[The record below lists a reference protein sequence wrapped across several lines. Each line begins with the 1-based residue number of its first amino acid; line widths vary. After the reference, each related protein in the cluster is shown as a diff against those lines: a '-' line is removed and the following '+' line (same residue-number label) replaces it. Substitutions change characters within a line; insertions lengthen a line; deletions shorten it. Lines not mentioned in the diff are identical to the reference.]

1 MQPKK
6 GFDLTLTKGVTYD
19 DNEANGEYRS
29 ASLGTYLHGEQ
40 NEF

>member
-29 ASLGTYLHGEQ
+29 ASYLHGEQ